1 MGRIIAAF
9 AVALFARVAADKQGY
24 YCYHPVW
31 TSPSCLPCSGV
42 CPFLYKFYKTF
53 EDCHKYCIAVWIF
66 GGDAPQTTQ
75 IDGTPLTE
83 PLFPQAVQSLRP
95 QAIKEPLPEMQ
106 LKGRQVL
113 QPVMTITQST
123 RIIEPHTDV
132 IKRGTCPKWY
142 ELVVVL
148 DGAASPDNFYAM
160 KQNAVAAIKSAMQA
174 GLQFN
179 IAVIQTTSKHPQ
191 PEFKLGAYI
200 DPEQMLTA
208 LLQVQQKTG
217 QHYGNE
223 TLNYVRQ
230 RIFAGHSYDP
240 KLILYM
246 ASTTSRTPAERA
258 AASLRR
264 MSVRIRTVGIGISR
278 GSLAE
283 NYLKNLAGDDRKYY
297 EIPSM
302 THYFC

>member
-9 AVALFARVAADKQGY
+9 AVALLAQVAADIQGY
-24 YCYHPVW
+24 YCYYGLWSSARCVSCSDGCPIREPV
-31 TSPSCLPCSGV
+31 
-42 CPFLYKFYKTF
+42 YKTY
-53 EDCHKYCIAVWIF
+53 EDCKKFCAWAWIY
-66 GGDAPQTTQ
+66 GSDAPQTTQ

-95 QAIKEPLPEMQ
+95 QAIKEPLPQML

-113 QPVMTITQST
+113 QPVIKQST